1 MTKHVLKIAVPTPLR
16 KTFDY
21 LVSAESHYDLGSRV
35 WVSFGRRK
43 VVGVVVGVA
52 DNSDCPIEKLKLID
66 SIIDE
71 KTLLDAKLLA
81 LYQWA
86 SDYYHH
92 PIGDVIVGTLPKKI
106 RDGALETRFIASL
119 SSEVESPSKVN
130 ALPTFE
136 LSLEQDSAIN
146 SIIAAKKFEPFLLSG
161 VTGSGKT
168 EVYLRVIADV
178 LKKNKQ
184 ALVLVPEISLTP
196 QTVSRFQERFSVPV
210 LLLHSGLTPVQ
221 RYKAWMATTQENA
234 CIVIGTR
241 SAVFAPLK
249 NCGVIIVDEEH
260 DVSFKQ
266 QSGFRY
272 SARDVAM
279 MRAKLS
285 DIPIVLGTATPA
297 LETWKNSEEKKY
309 HVLTLSERAGQA
321 ALPVITIHNTRAKKL
336 HNGLSPDLIK
346 TIKKH
351 LSAGNQVLLFL
362 NRRGYAPL
370 MLCHH
375 CGFTVKCKRCDT
387 RLTLHEKPRQL
398 LCHHCGYSQAIPRVC
413 PECQQSELL
422 SLGLGTE
429 QLENDIQQLFPDKK
443 VLRIDRDVITTFKKL
458 EIALKQI
465 HDQEVDI
472 IVGTQMLVKG
482 HHFENVTLVAAIDV
496 DHALFS
502 TDFRAIERLGQSLVQ
517 VAGRAGRSEKIGEVF
532 IQTHHPDHPLL
543 QKLFD
548 HNYASFADALL
559 QERSKALLPPYM
571 HMALFRAE
579 GKSKEA
585 VHQFLKKLK
594 ASIGDNGAAV
604 EGPFPLAIEK
614 LAGVYRAQLIVQS
627 KNRATLKNTIAHF
640 LEKIGEQKKLSSV
653 RWLVDIDPIEM

>member
-1 MTKHVLKIAVPTPLR
+1 MTKCILKIAVPTPLR

-21 LVSAESHYDLGSRV
+21 LASEGQYDIGSRV

-43 VVGVVVGVA
+43 VVGVITGI
-52 DNSDCPIEKLKLID
+52 SETSLCPIEKLKSID
-66 SIIDE
+66 AIIDE
-71 KTLLDAKLLA
+71 KTLLDEKLLA
-81 LYQWA
+81 LYHWV

-106 RDGALETRFIASL
+106 REGAVGMRFIVPHAVAASSL
-119 SSEVESPSKVN
+119 
-130 ALPTFE
+130 AFE
-136 LSLEQDSAIN
+136 LSKEQSNAVNKITAAI
-146 SIIAAKKFEPFLLSG
+146 KFEPFLLAG

-168 EVYLRVIADV
+168 EVYLRVIAEV
-178 LKKNKQ
+178 LKKNQQ
-184 ALVLVPEISLTP
+184 ALLLVPEISLTP
-196 QTVSRFQERFSVPV
+196 QTVSHFQERFSVPV

-221 RYKAWMATTQENA
+221 RYKAWMAATQENA

-241 SAVFAPLK
+241 SAIFAPLK

-309 HVLTLSERAGQA
+309 HVLKLSHRVGNA
-321 ALPVITIHNTRAKKL
+321 ALPIITIHNTRAKKL
-336 HNGLSPDLIK
+336 QNGLSPDLIA

-351 LSAGNQVLLFL
+351 LNKGNQVLLFL

-387 RLTLHEKPRQL
+387 RLTLHEKPRKL
-398 LCHHCGYSQAIPRVC
+398 LCHHCHYSQLIPRVC

-429 QLENDIQQLFPDKK
+429 QLENTIQKLFPDKK
-443 VLRIDRDVITTFKKL
+443 VLRIDRDVMTTFKKL
-458 EIALKQI
+458 EVALKQI
-465 HDQEVDI
+465 HDQAADI

-496 DHALFS
+496 DQALFS
-502 TDFRAIERLGQSLVQ
+502 TDFRAVERLGQSLVQ
-517 VAGRAGRSEKIGEVF
+517 VAGRAGRAEKIGEVF

-543 QKLFD
+543 QKVLD
-548 HNYASFADALL
+548 HNYAAFAGALL
-559 QERSKALLPPYM
+559 QERSQALLPPYV

-579 GKSKEA
+579 GKSKDD

-594 ASIGDNGAAV
+594 ATVSVSDTAI

-614 LAGVYRAQLIVQS
+614 LAGRYRAQLVVQS
-627 KNRATLKNTIAHF
+627 AQRSALKNTITYFVQQIAQ
-640 LEKIGEQKKLSSV
+640 QKKSSAV
-653 RWLVDIDPIEM
+653 KWLVDIDPIEMG